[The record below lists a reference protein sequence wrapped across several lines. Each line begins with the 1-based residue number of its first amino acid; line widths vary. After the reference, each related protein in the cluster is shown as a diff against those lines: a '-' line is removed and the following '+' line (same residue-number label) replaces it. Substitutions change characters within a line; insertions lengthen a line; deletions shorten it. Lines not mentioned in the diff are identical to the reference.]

1 MEGAL
6 CPSEKLSYYRLKH
19 QLDSISG
26 LLQSSLGWEI
36 IQEYQTRSQITQRLE
51 YRISEQLSEISVRQ
65 PKCLIIFRRLA
76 NLAAGNDNVEIVEN
90 ENTEMFYV
98 KIKPQLVND
107 PVQGFGDRAVLGL
120 FQMQ

>member
-1 MEGAL
+1 MPKRRTQTVRESPGED
-6 CPSEKLSYYRLKH
+6 CPGEPF
-19 QLDSISG
+19 
-26 LLQSSLGWEI
+26 
-36 IQEYQTRSQITQRLE
+36 
-51 YRISEQLSEISVRQ
+51 EISVRQ

>member
-6 CPSEKLSYYRLKH
+6 WQSDKRLK
-19 QLDSISG
+19 LDSISG

-90 ENTEMFYV
+90 VNIEMFYV
-98 KIKPQLVND
+98 KVKPQLVND

-120 FQMQ
+120 FRMQ